1 MKRTLSFAYS
11 IVIYVMFLGT
21 FLYSIGFIGA
31 FAVPKTIDMGI
42 QQGLGVTLLINSL
55 LLGLFAIQHSVMARK
70 GFKRWWT
77 QHLPQPIERST
88 YVLCTNIALG
98 LLFYAWQPMGGEMWH
113 LQDPIV
119 QGLLYGLF
127 AVGWGLVF
135 MATLLINHFD
145 LFGMRQV

>member
-1 MKRTLSFAYS
+1 MGNF
-11 IVIYVMFLGT
+11 G
-21 FLYSIGFIGA
+21 
-31 FAVPKTIDMGI
+31 VPNTIDGPP
-42 QQGLGVTLLINSL
+42 QVSLWQALAINTL
-55 LLGLFAIQHSVMARK
+55 LLGLFAIQHSVMARQR
-70 GFKRWWT
+70 FKRWWT
-77 QHLPQPIERST
+77 QYVPQPIERST

-145 LFGMRQV
+145 LSGMRQV